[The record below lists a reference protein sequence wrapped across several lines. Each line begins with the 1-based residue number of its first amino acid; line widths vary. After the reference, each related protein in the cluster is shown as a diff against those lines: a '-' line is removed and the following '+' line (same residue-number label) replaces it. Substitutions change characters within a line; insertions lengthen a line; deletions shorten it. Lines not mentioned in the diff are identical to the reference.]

1 MQINNNHY
9 GTGRLSGL
17 ICIVGFIISLLSAC
31 TEMDESYKDFW
42 KDGERVYPA
51 PADSV
56 EVHPGRNRIELK
68 WLIFGDPNVS
78 KAKIFWNY
86 KSDSLEVP
94 FQSTGKSDTVRA
106 MLNGLEEGSYAF
118 TIYTY
123 DPKGNKSIPIN
134 TVGRVYGDK
143 YLNSLL
149 TRILKSAFYI
159 GDSLV
164 IEWGDPDGT
173 SAGVKLI
180 YEGLSGDSI
189 YLNIS
194 PDAKTTVVKDFAFHP
209 GSIFSYQ
216 TVFIPDPMAIDTFY
230 TAEKTVRVKGPAIDL
245 PRTGWTATAS
255 SWDQRYANRAPSSA
269 IDGNLTTSWINQI
282 SPSVPYPHTLTIDMG
297 TTTEGIEGIS
307 FYVAK
312 RNETPKTV
320 ELLVSADGVEWT
332 SMGMSPLQNATG
344 FWQYLDFSESQAA
357 RYLRVVAIAPF
368 GSTPNVV
375 IYEVGAYTR

>member
-1 MQINNNHY
+1 
-9 GTGRLSGL
+9 
-17 ICIVGFIISLLSAC
+17 
-31 TEMDESYKDFW
+31 
-42 KDGERVYPA
+42 
-51 PADSV
+51 
-56 EVHPGRNRIELK
+56 
-68 WLIFGDPNVS
+68 
-78 KAKIFWNY
+78 
-86 KSDSLEVP
+86 
-94 FQSTGKSDTVRA
+94 

-134 TVGRVYGDK
+134 TVGRVYGNK

-164 IEWGDPDGT
+164 IEWGDPDGS

-209 GSIFSYQ
+209 GSTFSYQ
-216 TVFIPDPMAIDTFY
+216 TIFIPDPVAIDTFY

-269 IDGNLTTSWINQI
+269 IDGNLTTAWINQI
-282 SPSVPYPHTLTIDMG
+282 SPQVPYPHTLTIDMG
-297 TTTEGIEGIS
+297 TTNEGIEGIS

-320 ELLVSADGVEWT
+320 ELLVSTDGVEWT

-344 FWQYLDFSESQAA
+344 FWQYLDFSEPQTA
-357 RYLRVVAIAPF
+357 RYLRVVAIAAF
-368 GSTPNVV
+368 GNTPNVA